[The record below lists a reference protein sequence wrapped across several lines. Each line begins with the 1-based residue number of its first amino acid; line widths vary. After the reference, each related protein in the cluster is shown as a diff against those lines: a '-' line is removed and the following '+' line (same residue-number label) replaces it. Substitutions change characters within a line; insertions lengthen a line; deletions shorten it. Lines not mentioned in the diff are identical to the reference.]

1 MLLDKIKNNK
11 TLFAALKNTSWL
23 VGEKVLSMVLVL
35 LVNVFV
41 ARHLG
46 PESFGLL
53 NYLLAVVALLIPL
66 SSLGLNAIVTRELV
80 TLKHSYLSIMTTAAV
95 IRFFGGV
102 LASFVLIICLYFDV
116 LTRLEGKS
124 WAIILLSLTNL
135 LVAFHVIDFWFQA
148 KVQSKYIVKV
158 RFISV
163 VLISTIK
170 ITLVY
175 FKAPLEAFI
184 WAAALESFLLS
195 VGFIVIYKIKKGSFE
210 LSSFDYSYGMGLL
223 KQSKWLILSGIASII
238 YLKIDQV
245 MLTEMVSTTEN
256 GIYSVASRISEVWYF
271 FPTALAASFFPSLL
285 KFRESDNKKYQQ
297 QLQRLCDV
305 LFISALLLALA
316 LNFLSDW
323 LIVFLFGAEYSAAG
337 SILALHIWAGVFVFM
352 RALLSKWLLA
362 ENLLVFSL
370 VTHGIGAI
378 INIGLNLWLIPMY
391 HGIGAAIATVISYAF
406 ASYVVLFFHSS
417 TWPMAIIMT
426 KSLFFPVR
434 IILSQIKPLFANK

>member
-1 MLLDKIKNNK
+1 MFDKIKKNE
-11 TLFAALKNTSWL
+11 TLFAAIKNTSWL
-23 VGEKVLSMVLVL
+23 VGEKLLSMVLVL

-53 NYLLAVVALLIPL
+53 NYLLAVIALLIPL
-66 SSLGLNAIVTRELV
+66 SSLGLNAIITRELV
-80 TLKHSYLSIMTTAAV
+80 ALKHSDLSIMTTATV
-95 IRFFGGV
+95 IRFLGGV
-102 LASFVLIICLYFDV
+102 LASIILLICLYFGV
-116 LTRLEGKS
+116 FTRLEGKY
-124 WAIILLSLTNL
+124 WAIILLSLANL

-158 RFISV
+158 RFLSV
-163 VLISTIK
+163 VIISTIK
-170 ITLVY
+170 LTLVY
-175 FKAPLEAFI
+175 FKAPISAFI
-184 WAAALESFLLS
+184 WAAALESLLLS
-195 VGFIVIYKIKKGSFE
+195 VGFIVIYKVKKGSFS
-210 LSSFDYSYGMGLL
+210 LSTFDFSYGMKLL
-223 KQSKWLILSGIASII
+223 KQSKWLVLSGIASII

-256 GIYSVASRISEVWYF
+256 GIYSVASRLSEVWYF

-285 KFRESDNKKYQQ
+285 KFKETNQEKYQQ

-305 LFISALLLALA
+305 LFISALAIALA
-316 LNFLSDW
+316 LTFLSNW
-323 LIVFLFGAEYSAAG
+323 LIVFLFGEEYYAAG

-370 VTHGIGAI
+370 VTHGIGAV
-378 INIGLNLWLIPMY
+378 INIGLNLWLIPTY
-391 HGIGAAIATVISYAF
+391 YGVGAAIATVVSYAF
-406 ASYVVLFFHSS
+406 ASYIVLFFHPS
-417 TWPMAIIMT
+417 TWPMAKIMT

-434 IILSQIKPLFANK
+434 LVLFKIKR

>member
-1 MLLDKIKNNK
+1 LLLFDKIKKNE
-11 TLFAALKNTSWL
+11 TLLAALKNTSWL

-41 ARHLG
+41 ARHLE

-53 NYLLAVVALLIPL
+53 NYLLAVIALLIPL

-80 TLKHSYLSIMTTAAV
+80 ALKHSYLSIMTTATI
-95 IRFFGGV
+95 IRFLGGV
-102 LASFVLIICLYFDV
+102 LASIILITCLYFGV
-116 LTRLEGKS
+116 FTRLEGKH
-124 WAIILLSLTNL
+124 WAIILLSLANL

-158 RFISV
+158 RFLSV
-163 VLISTIK
+163 VLISSIK
-170 ITLVY
+170 LILVY
-175 FKAPLEAFI
+175 HDAPLTAFI
-184 WAAALESFLLS
+184 WAAALESLLLS
-195 VGFIVIYKIKKGSFE
+195 VGFIIIYKLKKGSFE
-210 LSSFDYSYGMGLL
+210 LSSFDFSYGMSLL

-285 KFRESDNKKYQQ
+285 KYKETNKEKYQQ

-305 LFISALLLALA
+305 LFISALAIALV
-316 LNFLSDW
+316 LTFLSDW
-323 LIVFLFGAEYSAAG
+323 LIVFLFGDEYSAAG

-370 VTHGIGAI
+370 VTHGVGAI

-391 HGIGAAIATVISYAF
+391 HGIGAAIATVVSYAF
-406 ASYVVLFFHSS
+406 ASYIVLFFHPS
-417 TWPMAIIMT
+417 TWPMAKIMT
-426 KSLFFPVR
+426 KSLFFPGRFILAR
-434 IILSQIKPLFANK
+434 IRPVV

>member
-1 MLLDKIKNNK
+1 LFDKVKKNETLL
-11 TLFAALKNTSWL
+11 AALKNTSWL

-53 NYLLAVVALLIPL
+53 NYLLAVIALLIPL

-80 TLKHSYLSIMTTAAV
+80 TLKHSYLSIMTTVTV
-95 IRFFGGV
+95 IRFLGGV
-102 LASFVLIICLYFDV
+102 LASIILITCLYLGVFS
-116 LTRLEGKS
+116 RLEGKH
-124 WAIILLSLTNL
+124 WAIILLSLANL

-158 RFISV
+158 RFLSV
-163 VLISTIK
+163 VIISTIK
-170 ITLVY
+170 LTLVY
-175 FKAPLEAFI
+175 FKAPLSAFI
-184 WAAALESFLLS
+184 WAAALESLLLS
-195 VGFIVIYKIKKGSFE
+195 LGFIVIYKFKKGGFK
-210 LSSFDYSYGMGLL
+210 LSTFDFSYGINLL
-223 KQSKWLILSGIASII
+223 KQSKWLILSGLASII

-285 KFRESDNKKYQQ
+285 KIKEMNKEKYQQ

-305 LFISALLLALA
+305 LFISALVIALA
-316 LNFLSDW
+316 VTFLSDW
-323 LIVFLFGAEYSAAG
+323 LIVFLFGDEYFAAG

-352 RALLSKWLLA
+352 RALLSKWLLV
-362 ENLLVFSL
+362 ENLLFFSL
-370 VTHGIGAI
+370 VTHGVGAI
-378 INIGLNLWLIPMY
+378 INIALNLWLIPIY
-391 HGIGAAIATVISYAF
+391 FGVGAAIATVVSYAF
-406 ASYVVLFFHSS
+406 ASYFVLFFHPS
-417 TWPMAIIMT
+417 TWPMAKIMT
-426 KSLFFPVR
+426 KSLFFPSR
-434 IILSQIKPLFANK
+434 ILIDKVKLKA